1 MQDFAR
7 NLTKGEIQRQRVMD
21 LKEIL
26 LKSVG
31 DWGVLPVSPTLKTP
45 PSRPRKS
52 KDSAVTR
59 EPALPFNHL
68 LPALNSLSKHLKF
81 KRKIM
86 FKYELLGQV
95 VQKHDAK
102 KPLQ

>member
-7 NLTKGEIQRQRVMD
+7 NLTKGEIQRVMD

-31 DWGVLPVSPTLKTP
+31 DWGVLPVSPTLKKP

-52 KDSAVTR
+52 KDSAVT
-59 EPALPFNHL
+59 
-68 LPALNSLSKHLKF
+68 
-81 KRKIM
+81 
-86 FKYELLGQV
+86 
-95 VQKHDAK
+95 
-102 KPLQ
+102 